1 MLHITPRYLYEFF
14 CKENFDV
21 LGILERWDLIKVFTI
36 KKKIYPELV
45 KLFYANLEYKNH
57 CIISEVK
64 NIKMAID
71 QGLFYEFT
79 SLTID
84 EVELSRKGSAA
95 KDWEDDYNYEI
106 ATSQLLKE
114 GTKIK
119 KKLTIGAFELETV
132 YCIIFLLE
140 L

>member
-1 MLHITPRYLYEFF
+1 M
-14 CKENFDV
+14 
-21 LGILERWDLIKVFTI
+21 IKVFTI

-57 CIISEVK
+57 YIISEVK